1 MSAAACRSATPTL
14 AAACRCLPLPAPACR
29 SATPT
34 PAANSRAC
42 PASPHCAGMLIG
54 KLALSACSALL
65 VTTLPPSAYL
75 LCCMAMLVYFLHI
88 NNQRKQDNQPACC
101 NVDTIRRLRSLLLTC
116 ALWTTSTT
124 LASTVLDVSEWP
136 LLLGLFILWVRPSV
150 STHRLLVAP
159 CCVACCVACCFACC
173 FACLRHSPRGG
184 RFGPRRAQ
192 LLTAAFYVTIV
203 LYPQREPTYQSEPPV
218 IDGFGLKMAAAVG
231 SASPTPSGC
240 RARPPVGDDGA
251 SNPSAEFALKPHSY
265 PRADL
270 PSTAMSSGGGG
281 RAAAAAAS
289 EALREHLQRTPG
301 RGGVA
306 TISRSSQPSGGGES
320 GDSIPLNAIAAA
332 MDRSQMSRMR
342 DNRSSC
348 SSSSHAGAIS
358 PSPTFLD
365 LFSPSLAFSHLPMQ
379 ASTHAPTASP

>member
-1 MSAAACRSATPTL
+1 
-14 AAACRCLPLPAPACR
+14 
-29 SATPT
+29 
-34 PAANSRAC
+34 
-42 PASPHCAGMLIG
+42 
-54 KLALSACSALL
+54 
-65 VTTLPPSAYL
+65 
-75 LCCMAMLVYFLHI
+75 
-88 NNQRKQDNQPACC
+88 
-101 NVDTIRRLRSLLLTC
+101 
-116 ALWTTSTT
+116 
-124 LASTVLDVSEWP
+124 
-136 LLLGLFILWVRPSV
+136 
-150 STHRLLVAP
+150 
-159 CCVACCVACCFACC
+159 
-173 FACLRHSPRGG
+173 
-184 RFGPRRAQ
+184 
-192 LLTAAFYVTIV
+192 
-203 LYPQREPTYQSEPPV
+203 
-218 IDGFGLKMAAAVG
+218 MAAAVG

-358 PSPTFLD
+358 RLLPPSLTFSHL
-365 LFSPSLAFSHLPMQ
+365 LSPSLIFPCRRRRTRRRRPHNPNNP
-379 ASTHAPTASP
+379 STRAAIGTPAHCLLRV